1 MSGPE
6 PASTRT
12 FGADRALTLPGIAL
26 LVAWPLVF
34 SSNYDLRIFTLVGTA
49 ALMAIGFQFIFGH
62 AGALALSQGAF
73 FGVGGYTAALLS
85 VKLGWSTTMAV
96 PAAVAVAL
104 VLGAAIGTAVL
115 RLGTHYLALATLGIG
130 QVALLV
136 AIKWESLTGGGNGLP
151 GVLAP
156 QVAGVDIAR
165 GWPLML
171 MVWVMVALGALVNWQ
186 ITRGLYGRVCHV
198 MRENTV
204 AAQSFGID
212 TALMR
217 LELFLLSSCFAA
229 AAGALQVYVV
239 RVASPE
245 MLEFKVM
252 VACLAMVVIG
262 GRTNP
267 WGAILGAF
275 LVVQMPEW
283 LRVSGELYLV
293 LNGVLLLLLIVLAP
307 QGITGW
313 LARFS
318 AGSAVRRQRSVAP
331 AAERSRNPHSF
342 YRGDGPGLVL
352 PSRSPV
358 LEVVGVDK
366 SFGGVHALRDVGF
379 DIYRGEVLGVIGP
392 NGSGKTSLVNC
403 ISGIYTPDSGRV
415 MLAGTDLAGQTP
427 SAIARLGIART
438 FQTVRLVDDMSVL
451 DNVAAARAVAEG
463 VSLGTAV
470 LAGWKTH
477 QLHAAR
483 GTAMRLLR
491 EMDLLDV
498 ADKPCGALAYGLKRR
513 VEIARALATDPLL
526 ILLDEPAAGLNET
539 EQRELADRL
548 EQLASRGVTL
558 VIVEHNIPFLS
569 ALATRLICLEN
580 GELIATGRP
589 RDVYN
594 DPRVVEAY
602 MGRQELSHV

>member
-1 MSGPE
+1 MSVHDL
-6 PASTRT
+6 RT
-12 FGADRALTLPGIAL
+12 GHGRLMSLAGLVL

-34 SSNYDLRIFTLVGTA
+34 STSYDLRIFTLVGTA

-73 FGVGGYTAALLS
+73 FGFGGYTAALLS
-85 VKLGWSTTMAV
+85 VKLGWSTTLTV

-104 VLGAAIGTAVL
+104 VLAAAIGTTVL

-130 QVALLV
+130 QVLLLV
-136 AIKWESLTGGGNGLP
+136 AVKWESLTGGGNGLP

-156 QVAGVDIAR
+156 QLAGIDIGR
-165 GWPLML
+165 GWPLL
-171 MVWVMVALGALVNWQ
+171 ATVWALVALGALANWQ

-204 AAQSFGID
+204 AAQSFGVD
-212 TALMR
+212 TERLR

-239 RVASPE
+239 RVVSPE

-252 VACLAMVVIG
+252 VSCLAMVVIG

-267 WGAILGAF
+267 WGAVIGAF

-293 LNGVLLLLLIVLAP
+293 LNGVLLLVLIVLAP

-313 LARFS
+313 LDRFAATGRARP
-318 AGSAVRRQRSVAP
+318 P
-331 AAERSRNPHSF
+331 AAAEPVASRNPHSF
-342 YRGDGPGLVL
+342 FAESARGLVL

-358 LEVVGVDK
+358 LQVAGISK
-366 SFGGVHALRDVGF
+366 SFGGVQALREVEF
-379 DIYRGEVLGVIGP
+379 AVYRGEVLGVIGP

-403 ISGIYTPDSGRV
+403 ISGIYTPESGRV
-415 MLAGTDLAGQTP
+415 VLAGTELTGRTP
-427 SAIARLGIART
+427 PAVSRLGIART

-451 DNVAAARAVAEG
+451 DNVAAARAIAEG
-463 VSLGTAV
+463 VSLGSAL

-477 QLHAAR
+477 QLEAAR
-483 GTAMRLLR
+483 GTAMQLLR

-498 ADKPCGALAYGLKRR
+498 ADTPCGALAYGLKRR
-513 VEIARALATDPLL
+513 VEIARALAIDPLL

-548 EQLASRGVTL
+548 ERLASRGVTL

-580 GELIATGRP
+580 GALIATGRP
-589 RDVYN
+589 KDVYN
-594 DPRVVEAY
+594 DPRVIEAY
-602 MGRQELSHV
+602 MGRQEVAYG